1 MSFKIM
7 PRRVLAIAAAC
18 LAVVAS
24 AAGATNDGPIR
35 GWISEPGVEPPSYA
49 VTEPVENGL
58 NVDTVVL
65 LCNEV
70 AGRRSLELDLYLT
83 DEGPLLPRG
92 ADAKTLK
99 EDPRVEIAIDDR
111 VFPAQLLFADDYVVV
126 ADSTEGPQGQGF
138 QVPTL
143 SGGLLDA
150 MQRGEKMTL
159 RFDLLARAKG
169 EPPRFD
175 SALAV
180 DLVSGRSAIAG
191 VRRCAAPPTRNQV
204 AG

>member
-1 MSFKIM
+1 MRM
-7 PRRVLAIAAAC
+7 PGRLLTIAAAC
-18 LAVVAS
+18 LMVAIS

-49 VTEPVENGL
+49 VTEPISNDL

-65 LCNEV
+65 LCSEV
-70 AGRRSLELDLYLT
+70 AGLRSLELDLYLT

-92 ADAKTLK
+92 ADPQALK
-99 EDPRVEIAIDDR
+99 EDPRVEIAIDGR
-111 VFPAQLLFADDYVVV
+111 IFPAQLLFADDYVVV
-126 ADSTEGPQGQGF
+126 ADSTETAQSRGLR
-138 QVPTL
+138 VPSL
-143 SGGLLDA
+143 SRGLLDA

-159 RFDLLARAKG
+159 RFDLLAERKG
-169 EPPRFD
+169 EPGRFD
-175 SALAV
+175 SELAV

-191 VRRCAAPPTRNQV
+191 VGRCGAARRQDQV